1 MPVPTNDGNLTK
13 RASQYLNNIEHD
25 ETTQAKGVAIYGT
38 PDGANVYR
46 LAVNADGS
54 INTSGSSGGGTEY
67 TEDTASSGGEV
78 GPLVLGIRRDADTS
92 PVSNDSDFH
101 PLTFNSVGRLKVAAM
116 PGDYSATVDTITSI
130 GDTVSV
136 DVSKASNVVAYC
148 TGTFSTV
155 NCTFEGS
162 VDGGTSWFTV
172 QAVRSNANTVETATG
187 NLSAAPAYAWEL
199 SVNALTHM
207 RIRATAWTSGTQ
219 TWTILPGAY
228 ATEPIPAIQ
237 THAVTGSGNF
247 AVTMAANATTTP
259 SKARDGAA
267 GATDTGIPA
276 FYTRRDT
283 PTSVT
288 PIAGDYELAQIDAQG
303 SQWVRP
309 KIGQTGTSSNVSGSA
324 TSVTILAANTN
335 RLGATIFND
344 SSANLYLKL
353 GATASTTSFAVKLY
367 PDGYF
372 EVPANYSGIIN
383 GIWDSATGAARVT
396 EITT

>member
-1 MPVPTNDGNLTK
+1 MAKVGGNKVPEITGAEHISPEHTGDNISAK
-13 RASQYLNNIEHD
+13 R
-25 ETTQAKGVAIYGT
+25 VANYIWN
-38 PDGANVYR
+38 GADWER
-46 LAVNADGS
+46 Q
-54 INTSGSSGGGTEY
+54 SSSGGTEY
-67 TEDTASSGGEV
+67 TEDGASSGGES
-78 GPLVLGIRRDADTS
+78 GPLVLGVRRDADTS
-92 PVSNDSDFH
+92 PVSTDGDYH
-101 PLTFNSVGRLKVAAM
+101 PLVFNSVGRMKVSAM

-136 DVSKASNVVAYC
+136 DVSKASNIVAYC

-162 VDGGTSWFTV
+162 VDGGTSWFTI
-172 QAVRSNANTVETATG
+172 QAVRSNANTVETTTG

-199 SVNALTHM
+199 SVNALTNI

-259 SKARDGAA
+259 AKARDGAA
-267 GATDTGIPA
+267 GATDTGIPS
-276 FYTRRDT
+276 FMVRRDT
-283 PTSVT
+283 PTNVT
-288 PIAGDYELAQIDAQG
+288 PVAGDYELAQIDAQG

-309 KIGQTGTSSNVSGSA
+309 KIGQTATSTNVSGSA
-324 TSVTILAANTN
+324 TSVTLLASNTN

-344 SSANLYLKL
+344 STSILYLKL
-353 GATASTTSFAVKLY
+353 GATASTTSFTAKLY
-367 PDGYF
+367 EDGYF
-372 EVPANYSGIIN
+372 EVPANYTGIID
-383 GIWDSATGAARVT
+383 GIWASATGAARVT